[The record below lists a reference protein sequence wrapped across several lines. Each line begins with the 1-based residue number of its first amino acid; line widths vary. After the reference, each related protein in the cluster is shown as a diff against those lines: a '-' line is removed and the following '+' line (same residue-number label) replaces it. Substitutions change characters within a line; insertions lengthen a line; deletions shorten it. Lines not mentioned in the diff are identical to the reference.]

1 MAGVFISYRR
11 QDVQSAAGRLADSL
25 ERRFGKAQIF
35 RDIETIQPGVDFVEA
50 IETALS
56 SCSALLVVIGPR
68 WANCVDEADR
78 PRLKNANDWIR
89 IEIATALRRGIRV
102 IPVLVEGAPPP
113 DEADLPDD
121 LKPLARRQALT
132 VADERWDYDMGQ
144 LAAALESVGVHAA
157 SVQAPPVHTVP
168 THVPLVGGM
177 SEQARQPVVRTAGSK
192 AMKVLAWIGG
202 FFVLL
207 MVIGMFSQCGS
218 NNGTGPRGGLPS
230 GSVTRQ
236 CGCWGFV
243 NLGSSQPN
251 PVCASGHEIFMPC
264 PGQCPLGGVPWQT
277 QCMY

>member
-25 ERRFGKAQIF
+25 ERRFGQAQIF

-50 IETALS
+50 IEAALS

-68 WANCVDEADR
+68 WANCVDEAGR

-113 DEADLPDD
+113 GEADLPDD

-157 SVQAPPVHTVP
+157 PVQPPPAHPAPAHAAPVGAMP
-168 THVPLVGGM
+168 EP
-177 SEQARQPVVRTAGSK
+177 ARQPIAKTTGSK

-207 MVIGMFSQCGS
+207 MVIGLLTECGS
-218 NNGTGPRGGLPS
+218 NNGDGQRGLPS
-230 GSVTRQ
+230 GTVTRQ

-243 NLGSSQPN
+243 NLGTSQPN
-251 PVCASGHEIFMPC
+251 PRCASGHEIFMPC